1 MADRHY
7 RHAKLINGCFHVD
20 RLTVDNIVFSPV
32 DDDTFNIRQSFQFC
46 CCDIMGFDLAVN
58 TQFPYG
64 ASTIVFSWLPKS
76 KITIIS
82 CCISILLSAI
92 KFYTS
97 LDILIVTYLTPASPL
112 NYCRKLN

>member
-1 MADRHY
+1 MQQDM
-7 RHAKLINGCFHVD
+7 
-20 RLTVDNIVFSPV
+20 IVILDLGSQENTMVARAVRELGVYSEIKPH
-32 DDDTFNIRQSFQFC
+32 
-46 CCDIMGFDLAVN
+46 DITAAELKE
-58 TQFPYG
+58 
-64 ASTIVFSWLPKS
+64 LPKS